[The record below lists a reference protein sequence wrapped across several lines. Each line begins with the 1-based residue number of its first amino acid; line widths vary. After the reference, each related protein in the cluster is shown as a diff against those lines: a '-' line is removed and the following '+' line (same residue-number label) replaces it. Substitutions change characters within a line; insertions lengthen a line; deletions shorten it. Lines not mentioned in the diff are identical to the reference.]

1 MNMKRGYLGVAVAL
15 LAGAALAVAGIQE
28 YSLKRTAKQGEVF
41 KYKMSGELDVMGQS
55 VGMSAILINKTTK
68 VEANGNYVVESSQSE
83 GKITINGSDMDL
95 PSQGSTITTYKPD
108 GTVLD
113 VQGEGVEMGGYRMA
127 NLLSTIMSEK
137 SLKVGDEWT
146 SETKGDTKKSTVDVK
161 GAYKFVALEKIE
173 SGEAAKITFE
183 MKEQGG
189 DTPGAISGTAWVE
202 LKTGNMVK
210 MESTWKDVPVPGAPT
225 PISGKVNMVLLP

>member
-1 MNMKRGYLGVAVAL
+1 MMMKRGYLGFAAVL
-15 LAGAALAVAGIQE
+15 LASAAFAVVGLQD

-68 VEANGNYVVESSQSE
+68 VEANGNYVVESSQTE
-83 GKITINGSDMDL
+83 GKISINGSDMDL
-95 PSQGSTITTYKPD
+95 PSQGATITTYKPD

-127 NLLSTIMSEK
+127 NLLSTIMSDK
-137 SLKVGDEWT
+137 PMKVGDEWT
-146 SETKGDTKKSTVDVK
+146 SEVKGDTKKSTFDVK
-161 GAYKFVALEKIE
+161 GAYKFVALEKVD
-173 SGEAAKITFE
+173 SGDAAKISFE
-183 MKEQGG
+183 LKEQGG
-189 DTPGAISGTAWVE
+189 ETPGAISGTAWVE

-225 PISGKVNMVLLP
+225 PISGKVNMILLP